1 MPWAPDFTQPFMLV
15 DVSYTTFYKFYAL
28 KSWYMLAHKGD
39 AEAEAIK
46 ANPAYKWTDNPAFM
60 EKYKLLYIEQLIKI
74 SKKYKIPFTNIV
86 FATDCRQSDIWRHQ
100 YMGEYKATR
109 AESHR
114 KQGFIDYSIFSI
126 TRELIAEFCNTNN
139 TTVFSHP
146 NAEADDVIFA
156 LTQFIK
162 GKVPAPPQSL
172 SPIYIIASDA
182 DYIQICSNDA
192 PVVRLLNMKG
202 DPIEFEDSKIH
213 LINKILLGD
222 SSDNI
227 MACHITE
234 KLRPPKASAK
244 SSKLTKSL
252 LKKLLDDVEFRMLI
266 LEQFDANRALFN
278 EAIREKRRISKEQLT
293 DQLTQDSGMSRN
305 QLIIDFF
312 GIPFDIIE
320 SVESSIMVELA
331 TR

>member
-1 MPWAPDFTQPFMLV
+1 MPWAPEFNQPFMLV

-60 EKYKLLYIEQLIKI
+60 EKYKLLYIEQLMKI
-74 SKKYKIPFTNIV
+74 SKKYKIPAANIV

-109 AESHR
+109 VESHR

-126 TRELIAEFCNTNN
+126 TRELIAEFCNANN

-146 NAEADDVIFA
+146 NAEADDVIFT

-162 GKVPAPPQSL
+162 GRAPATP
-172 SPIYIIASDA
+172 PIYIIASDA
-182 DYIQICSNDA
+182 DYIQICSNDT

-222 SSDNI
+222 PSDNI

-244 SSKLTKSL
+244 ASKLTKSL
-252 LKKLLDDVEFRMLI
+252 LKKLLDDPEIRKMI

-278 EAIREKRRISKEQLT
+278 GAKREKRRISKEQLV

-320 SVESSIMVELA
+320 SVESSIMAELA
-331 TR
+331 GR